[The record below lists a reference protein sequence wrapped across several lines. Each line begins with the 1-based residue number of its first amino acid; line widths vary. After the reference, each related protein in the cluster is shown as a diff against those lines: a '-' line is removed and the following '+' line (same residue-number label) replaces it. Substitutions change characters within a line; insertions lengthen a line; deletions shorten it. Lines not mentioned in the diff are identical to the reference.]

1 MEILNRKARFDYEIF
16 DILEAGIVLTGNEIK
31 SIRKGSANLKDTY
44 IQIKNGEAFI
54 INMHITNYDK
64 AVFKEEET
72 RTRKLLLNKDE
83 ILKLNDK
90 VSIKG
95 YTIVPLKL
103 YFKNGKA
110 KLEIGVAKGKHTYD
124 KKESIKERDI
134 KRETDKALKGKYYFD
149 FSFNLYIIICTGL
162 YLVSTGKLSTKL
174 QVEVTL

>member
-16 DILEAGIVLTGNEIK
+16 DTLEAGIVLTGNEIK

-124 KKESIKERDI
+124 KKESIKQKDI
-134 KRETDKALKGKYYFD
+134 KRETDKALKGKY
-149 FSFNLYIIICTGL
+149 
-162 YLVSTGKLSTKL
+162 
-174 QVEVTL
+174 